1 MLLDSE
7 FSLKKIEETRPEVTC
22 SEDLE
27 KIKNSVSNLEH
38 STEAIRSFINSLQS
52 EAKLLKDPNSV
63 ENTKSNV
70 NIRFS
75 NLMNK
80 FKEYYKV
87 LDAVTIKWQKVDK
100 EISAIENFIE
110 KCSLLTTTGN
120 LEPGGLPG
128 DQQKLKFE
136 LETLE
141 KYNNSI
147 LTQKNNIDDLT
158 ETMNEISLLLPI
170 DYDMTYNK
178 IEKMRQKLIEL
189 PKQLV
194 ERNRIVTSALESH
207 VIYSEAV
214 EIFTLW
220 LISFERLLRQNTNI
234 CLDDVT
240 EAKQQTEIQRNEIN
254 RHQTKYQEIASHLN
268 DLRTMCNP
276 KERNILVT
284 RYTECTKFLSRVCE
298 VVSSREEAVERVES
312 FSLIL
317 IPLLSKLDI
326 IEKSLA
332 RQNIMSSSDD
342 INEIKEELEQIDALI
357 QSLKNSGTGLDEIL
371 LHAQLT
377 SYIIGNVT
385 SHQKQRTTV
394 RGLINRVKARY
405 DVINGDIYIKKENY
419 EEVERMWTNFLCKK
433 DKLLKEIEKIEEVAE
448 SEILIEELEQ
458 ETIKN
463 ILKQYEKLQEQ
474 LNTKKYEA
482 TALENKGNQ
491 IIETD
496 SSQENLVK
504 GIF

>member
-1 MLLDSE
+1 M
-7 FSLKKIEETRPEVTC
+7 
-22 SEDLE
+22 
-27 KIKNSVSNLEH
+27 
-38 STEAIRSFINSLQS
+38 
-52 EAKLLKDPNSV
+52 
-63 ENTKSNV
+63 
-70 NIRFS
+70 
-75 NLMNK
+75 
-80 FKEYYKV
+80 
-87 LDAVTIKWQKVDK
+87 
-100 EISAIENFIE
+100 
-110 KCSLLTTTGN
+110 G
-120 LEPGGLPG
+120 
-128 DQQKLKFE
+128 
-136 LETLE
+136 
-141 KYNNSI
+141 
-147 LTQKNNIDDLT
+147 KNNIDDLT

-332 RQNIMSSSDD
+332 RQNIMS
-342 INEIKEELEQIDALI
+342 
-357 QSLKNSGTGLDEIL
+357 
-371 LHAQLT
+371 
-377 SYIIGNVT
+377 
-385 SHQKQRTTV
+385 HQKQRTTV
-394 RGLINRVKARY
+394 RGLINRVKVRY
-405 DVINGDIYIKKENY
+405 DVINGDIYIK
-419 EEVERMWTNFLCKK
+419 
-433 DKLLKEIEKIEEVAE
+433 
-448 SEILIEELEQ
+448 
-458 ETIKN
+458 
-463 ILKQYEKLQEQ
+463 
-474 LNTKKYEA
+474 
-482 TALENKGNQ
+482 
-491 IIETD
+491 
-496 SSQENLVK
+496 
-504 GIF
+504 

>member
-1 MLLDSE
+1 MGEDSEQIFVKLQKIMNSISTKEIEINNVEKMCSEIQGVENPSTLNANLANLRSRWQQLSNRVESLKTRMEEYISHQKRFDFLRIEIDKMLLDSE

-63 ENTKSNV
+63 ENTKSSV

-240 EAKQQTEIQRNEIN
+240 EAKQKTEIQRNEIN

-298 VVSSREEAVERVES
+298 VVSSREEA
-312 FSLIL
+312 
-317 IPLLSKLDI
+317 
-326 IEKSLA
+326 
-332 RQNIMSSSDD
+332 
-342 INEIKEELEQIDALI
+342 
-357 QSLKNSGTGLDEIL
+357 
-371 LHAQLT
+371 
-377 SYIIGNVT
+377 
-385 SHQKQRTTV
+385 
-394 RGLINRVKARY
+394 
-405 DVINGDIYIKKENY
+405 
-419 EEVERMWTNFLCKK
+419 
-433 DKLLKEIEKIEEVAE
+433 
-448 SEILIEELEQ
+448 
-458 ETIKN
+458 
-463 ILKQYEKLQEQ
+463 
-474 LNTKKYEA
+474 
-482 TALENKGNQ
+482 
-491 IIETD
+491 
-496 SSQENLVK
+496 
-504 GIF
+504 